1 MGARMSDIWFF
12 PQIDMAPFEERTI
25 DKQLQTELSQFLS
38 GKLGA
43 KLDKSGGLKAVSKDK
58 SGVSMEN
65 EVITTSSNI
74 N

>member
-1 MGARMSDIWFF
+1 
-12 PQIDMAPFEERTI
+12 MAPFEERTI

-43 KLDKSGGLKAVSKDK
+43 KLDKSGGLKAASKDK

-65 EVITTSSNI
+65 SVTTTSFNV